1 MAKTSHPPEEAAGD
15 ALPKSAKGSMLG
27 KILVLGLVV
36 TVVAV
41 ECIVAYLC
49 IPAPDTASAA
59 SNTAKPPADH
69 QKGEAEP
76 AGESEAAANV
86 EVDLKEY
93 SVTIYQP
100 ASNST
105 LRIDFHLHGI
115 VAAENKKEFERL
127 FELHQNRFREQVV
140 MVVRSAEMADLTDP
154 ALGLIKRTI
163 LDKARQIFGKPLL
176 QEVII
181 PDYSSLEN

>member
-1 MAKTSHPPEEAAGD
+1 
-15 ALPKSAKGSMLG
+15 MLG

-36 TVVAV
+36 VVVAV
-41 ECIVAYLC
+41 ECVVAYLC
-49 IPAPDTASAA
+49 IPAASDSASAA
-59 SNTAKPPADH
+59 SNVGKPPADH
-69 QKGEAEP
+69 KKGEAEP
-76 AGESEAAANV
+76 AGEGETAANV

-127 FELHQNRFREQVV
+127 FELNQNRFREQVV

-154 ALGLIKRTI
+154 SLGLIKRTI
-163 LDKARQIFGKPLL
+163 LDKARQILGKPLL
-176 QEVII
+176 QEVVI